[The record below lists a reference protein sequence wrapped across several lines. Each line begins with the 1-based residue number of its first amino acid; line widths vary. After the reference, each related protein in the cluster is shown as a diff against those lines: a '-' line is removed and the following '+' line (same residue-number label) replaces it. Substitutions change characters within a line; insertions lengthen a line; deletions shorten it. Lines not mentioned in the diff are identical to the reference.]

1 MNAENPNKNQS
12 KPRSEAREN
21 GRRAENVGKARRKK
35 KQMKDMFEYLLGLD
49 VTDAKLKAKMS
60 EMGIDDEQM
69 TYNAMVCYSMIRA
82 ACEGSVKA
90 ATFIR
95 DTTGQKPQ
103 DNVKIEGTVES
114 KLRVPQNISKLT
126 TEELRAIAGITVP
139 ECTETTE
146 YAEEHE

>member
-1 MNAENPNKNQS
+1 MNAENLRKTQRSP
-12 KPRSEAREN
+12 SEAREN
-21 GRRAENVGKARRKK
+21 GSKGGKQSGKARRKK
-35 KQMKDMFEYLLGLD
+35 KQMKDMFEYLLSLD
-49 VTDAKLKAKMS
+49 VTDDELKKKMS

-82 ACEGSVKA
+82 ACSGSVKA
-90 ATFIR
+90 AEFIR

>member
-1 MNAENPNKNQS
+1 MNAENLTKIN
-12 KPRSEAREN
+12 RSPSAAREN
-21 GRRAENVGKARRKK
+21 GSKGGKQSGKARRKK

-49 VTDAKLKAKMS
+49 VTDAELKKKMS
-60 EMGIDDEQM
+60 EMGIDDGQM
-69 TYNAMVCYSMIRA
+69 TYNAMVCYSMLRM
-82 ACEGSVKA
+82 ACAGSVKA

-114 KLRVPQNISKLT
+114 RLRVPQNISKLT